1 MMEDFSPRL
10 SQLAKKLKV
19 EEKRQRL
26 GELEKQMAQPGFW
39 SNQGQAAKIAKEFA
53 DIQEEIQ
60 EFDHLKDLYQ
70 QGDYSQLNRE
80 IGSLELKTFFSGPYD
95 SYSAIL
101 SLHAGQGG
109 VEAMDW
115 TEMLLRMYHKYAESR
130 GFRFTILE
138 QSFGE
143 EAGIK
148 SATVEVGGNYAYGN
162 LKGEA
167 GVHRLVRQSPFNADN
182 LRQTSFALVE
192 VIPLME
198 EVELTIK
205 PEDIKIETFRSS
217 GPGGQHMQKT
227 ESAVRITH
235 LPTGITASCQ
245 SDRFQQRNKEKAMQI
260 LRARLVVVAQQKQR
274 EGERKLKGG
283 YKVPGWGNQI
293 RSYVLHPYKLVKDLR
308 TGVESAQP
316 EKILDG
322 DLKEFIDAELRQGV
336 GVV

>member
-1 MMEDFSPRL
+1 MEDLLARL
-10 SQLAKKLKV
+10 SQLEQKLRV
-19 EEKRQRL
+19 EEKRRRL
-26 GELEKQMAQPGFW
+26 KALEKQMAQAGFW
-39 SNQGQAAKIAKEFA
+39 SNQGPAAKISKEFA

-60 EFDHLKDLYQ
+60 EFDHLQDLYRQ
-70 QGDYSQLNRE
+70 EDFSKLKKE
-80 IGSLELKTFFSGPYD
+80 IEKLALKAFLSGPFD
-95 SYSAIL
+95 SGSAIL

-115 TEMLLRMYHKYAESR
+115 AQMLLRMYQKYAESC
-130 GFRFTILE
+130 GWKFKILQ
-138 QSFGE
+138 QSFGD
-143 EAGIK
+143 EAGVK
-148 SATVEVGGNYAYGN
+148 SATAEVEGSYAYGN

-198 EVELTIK
+198 EVGLAIK

-245 SDRFQQRNKEKAMQI
+245 SDRVQQRNKEKAMQI
-260 LRARLVVVAQQKQR
+260 LRVRLLIMAQQKQR
-274 EGERKLKGG
+274 EGERKLKGD

-293 RSYVLHPYKLVKDLR
+293 RSYVLHPYKLVKDAR
-308 TGVESAQP
+308 TGFESPNP
-316 EKILDG
+316 EKVLDG
-322 DLKEFIDAELRQGV
+322 ELQGFIDAELRMGV
-336 GVV
+336 GVI